1 MAATRSPVPT
11 STSIEES
18 ALIQAPLSHVWH
30 FIKLQDFSKFWSA
43 LKSSETVKGAN
54 EETDIVRWTFNDGH
68 VLEVKQ
74 EEHSVSRSYVANQKT
89 RLRANLAMQQEDTD
103 SASVRPS
110 TTTSHTRSSPRSPPS
125 ATAASSAPCVATPL
139 PAASWPAQL
148 WFNGL
153 GTSPAMP
160 MPVSIPK
167 LSSAGV
173 EADMCSRRDRGRQV
187 QTSRGAGRPGQS
199 CQEVVNADALMADG
213 QDDIHE
219 ATSSTRVL
227 ELLMACRHAVACIR
241 PRFGRLLRS
250 R

>member
-110 TTTSHTRSSPRSPPS
+110 TTTSHTRSSPRNPPS
-125 ATAASSAPCVATPL
+125 ATAASSALSAAIPSPV
-139 PAASWPAQL
+139 ASWQAQP
-148 WFNGL
+148 WFNGPA
-153 GTSPAMP
+153 TSPAMP
-160 MPVSIPK
+160 MPVSIPDMSSSGGSK
-167 LSSAGV
+167 LTCTPGV
-173 EADMCSRRDRGRQV
+173 IEDGKYKRREAL
-187 QTSRGAGRPGQS
+187 
-199 CQEVVNADALMADG
+199 ADLAKAAKKL
-213 QDDIHE
+213 
-219 ATSSTRVL
+219 
-227 ELLMACRHAVACIR
+227 
-241 PRFGRLLRS
+241 
-250 R
+250 